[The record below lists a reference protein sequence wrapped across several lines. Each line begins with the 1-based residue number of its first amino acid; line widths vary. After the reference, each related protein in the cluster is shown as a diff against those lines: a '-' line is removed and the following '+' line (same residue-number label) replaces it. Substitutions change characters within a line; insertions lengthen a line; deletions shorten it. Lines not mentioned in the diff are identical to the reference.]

1 MIIREKYLSKI
12 RPYYDSEQI
21 KALIGV
27 RRAGKSTLMN
37 QIISELKE
45 IIPENRI
52 FYVDFEDFDSEIYLS
67 DPHGFYNIV
76 KSFCAGKERCYIF
89 LDEIQ
94 HLEKFEMVIASMRS
108 KLGASVFVTG
118 SNSHLLSGQLATK
131 LTGRVIEFRI
141 LPFSYDEVSA
151 FLKREDE
158 ETFLDYL
165 RNGGMPIR
173 FNEHNLLGFS
183 PSLYKSII
191 NRDLVETYKIMN
203 PAQLH
208 KFASYILA
216 SSGEVVSADSIVKTM
231 NANNDAFSI
240 ATAYKYLSYLEE
252 AFLVSSC
259 NRFDI
264 KGKQILTS
272 LKKYYAVDSSFIY
285 AQKGNKSINEGF
297 VLETIVYNELI
308 SRGYEVYTGKTYK
321 GEVDF
326 VVLSEGNRCYVQ
338 VCYLLASDEIIK
350 REFDAFK
357 SIKDN
362 HPKYVISMDKIDMS
376 QDGIIHLN
384 IRDFLIHKSEII
396 FL

>member
-12 RPYYDSEQI
+12 RPHYDSEQI

-27 RRAGKSTLMN
+27 RRAGKSTLMK
-37 QIISELKE
+37 QIITELKE
-45 IIPENRI
+45 TVPENRI
-52 FYVDFEDFDSEIYLS
+52 FYADFEDFDSEIYLS
-67 DPHGFYNIV
+67 DPHGFYDII
-76 KSFCAGKERCYIF
+76 KSFCADKERCYIF

-94 HLEKFEMVIASMRS
+94 HLVKFEMVIASIKS

-118 SNSHLLSGQLATK
+118 SNSHLLSGKLATK

-141 LPFSYDEVSA
+141 LPFSYDEVSE
-151 FLKREDE
+151 FQNKEDD

-173 FNEHNLLGFS
+173 FNENNLLGFS

-191 NRDLVETYKIMN
+191 NRDIVEAYKIIN

-216 SSGEVVSADSIVKTM
+216 SSGEIISVDSIVKTM
-231 NANNDAFSI
+231 NANNDALS
-240 ATAYKYLSYLEE
+240 TTTVYKYLSYLEE
-252 AFLVSSC
+252 AFLVSYC

-264 KGKQILTS
+264 KGKQILSS

-285 AQKGNKSINEGF
+285 VQKGNKNINEGF

-308 SRGYEVYTGKTYK
+308 LRGFEVYTGKTYK

-326 VVLSEGNRCYVQ
+326 AVLSESNKCYVQ

-350 REFDAFK
+350 RE
-357 SIKDN
+357 
-362 HPKYVISMDKIDMS
+362 
-376 QDGIIHLN
+376 LN
-384 IRDFLIHKSEII
+384 FS
-396 FL
+396 